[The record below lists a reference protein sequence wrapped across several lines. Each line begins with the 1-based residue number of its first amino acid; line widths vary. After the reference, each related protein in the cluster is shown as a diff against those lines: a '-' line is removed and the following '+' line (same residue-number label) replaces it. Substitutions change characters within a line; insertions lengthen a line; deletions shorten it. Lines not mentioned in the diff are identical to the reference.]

1 MLRELKASLRLCSD
15 ILVCLFVLLKLF
27 VFYMLYVF
35 FTTRFFWFLDTGKR
49 FCKQK
54 QRKRFTVYIIIQQ
67 QRLFLF
73 STFYGCPRDGPIYFS
88 LSVKPFPISFLLLY
102 TLTACVSVV
111 PLIYVVCM
119 LRYIFMC
126 NVQCTVYCTPTG
138 SPVHYVYVWHC
149 ITFHCYCTF
158 C

>member
-1 MLRELKASLRLCSD
+1 MSFSRQGFFGFWIQVSVFVSKNNENALRFISL
-15 ILVCLFVLLKLF
+15 
-27 VFYMLYVF
+27 Y
-35 FTTRFFWFLDTGKR
+35 
-49 FCKQK
+49 
-54 QRKRFTVYIIIQQ
+54 IQQ

-138 SPVHYVYVWHC
+138 SPVHYVYV
-149 ITFHCYCTF
+149 
-158 C
+158 